1 MSNQPVKNDQ
11 FSLIMH
17 MCAGAYVLYSAWKIR
32 GAAMEKPLF
41 LIIMILFIIAG
52 GFIAGHAAMRLIKGQ
67 YDQPGVEEA
76 EETEAEE

>member
-32 GAAMEKPLF
+32 DTAAEKPLL
-41 LIIMILFIIAG
+41 LIIMILLIISGAFITATSG
-52 GFIAGHAAMRLIKGQ
+52 WKLWKVLNH
-67 YDQPGVEEA
+67 QPEEEASEEA
-76 EETEAEE
+76 EE